1 MRLTSKSRYAITAMI
16 TLALNHNK
24 GPMTLSEI
32 SESQGISLSYL
43 EQLFASLRSK
53 RLVKGFRGPG
63 GGYSLAKNAE
73 DISIAEIICA
83 TDEWVDYNYANE
95 RDSAQRETQL
105 SSRTL
110 WSNLSQQLYDFVSDI
125 KLSDLINRHS
135 IHASQQQ
142 EDKIAA

>member
-24 GPMTLSEI
+24 GPMTLFEI

-53 RLVKGFRGPG
+53 GLVKGFRGPG
-63 GGYSLAKNAE
+63 GGYALAKSAE
-73 DISIAEIICA
+73 QISIAEIICA
-83 TDEWVDYNYANE
+83 TDEWVDYTYASE
-95 RDSAQRETQL
+95 RETIQRETQL

-110 WSNLSQQLYDFVSDI
+110 WSSLSKQLYDFVSHI
-125 KLSDLINRHS
+125 KLSDLINRHT
-135 IHASQQQ
+135 IHESHEQ

>member
-16 TLALNHNK
+16 TLALSHNK

-53 RLVKGFRGPG
+53 GLVKGYRGPG
-63 GGYSLAKNAE
+63 GGYSLAKGAE
-73 DISIAEIICA
+73 NISIADIICA
-83 TDEWVDYNYANE
+83 TDEWVDYTFANQ
-95 RDSAQRETQL
+95 RDSIQRETQL

-110 WSNLSQQLYDFVSDI
+110 WGDLSQKLYDFVSDI
-125 KLSDLINRHS
+125 KLSDLIKSHS
-135 IHASQQQ
+135 IHPSHQQQ
-142 EDKIAA
+142 DKIAA

>member
-24 GPMTLSEI
+24 GPMTLAEI

-53 RLVKGFRGPG
+53 GLVKGFRGPG
-63 GGYSLAKNAE
+63 GGYSLTKGAE

-83 TDEWVDYNYANE
+83 TDEWVDYTYANE
-95 RDSAQRETQL
+95 RDNVQRETQL

-135 IHASQQQ
+135 IHAPQQQ